1 MLTLAD
7 QAMATYRSP
16 QVTANGAIYEVKVR
30 RGVVASADLFGM
42 TQQRID
48 SLRTN
53 FHTDIVEMESAP
65 LAKVCQIFGVPY
77 LVIRAGSNVA
87 QEAPNDDYLRL
98 SPIAAKQAA
107 YFTLHLLKYL

>member
-1 MLTLAD
+1 
-7 QAMATYRSP
+7 
-16 QVTANGAIYEVKVR
+16 
-30 RGVVASADLFGM
+30 VVSSADLFGM

-48 SLRTN
+48 SLRTR

-65 LAKVCQIFGVPY
+65 LGRVCQTFGVPY
-77 LVIRAGSNVA
+77 VVIRAGSNVA

-107 YFTLHLLKYL
+107 YFSLHLLKYL